1 MLDSVTTVASNAGP
15 TKTPTHRKINKLMM
29 EKRRRTRI
37 NNCLSELKTLVLKAL
52 KKDGE
57 QFSKLEKVDILEM
70 TVKYL
75 HFLHQQQQVN
85 ITTDS
90 LGGKYRVPLDVSAEV
105 MRYMNSEEARSRLT
119 DHISKCVRV
128 SNGSPTQ
135 QVVPNSATQ
144 TPTPT
149 AVHQQ
154 QRQQIPTPQTPPEHI
169 RHHSQPQTS
178 PLGDNTT
185 HIVLPIASKQS
196 ESSLMM
202 TAVPESPYKTLTV
215 SYTPISSPN
224 NNRSSP
230 STHAISNPSNSLASQ
245 NTFTS
250 PSIVHM
256 KALVSD
262 SNASNGCYVSTVPVY
277 VGSISEAKPSSATL
291 AGFYT
296 HQLKRNISPEPVK
309 ELPLWRPWWF
319 IWPPHSSL
327 FFFYLHYILKDFLT
341 WIWDTS
347 RTWLINTNSNDIF
360 TLFLYLVS
368 FQLLQ
373 VTLKKRRNYFFI

>member
-1 MLDSVTTVASNAGP
+1 MIQLFWIVLNLIFIKIERITMLDSVTTVASNAGP
-15 TKTPTHRKINKLMM
+15 IKTPTHRKINKLMM

-75 HFLHQQQQVN
+75 RFLHQQQQVN

-135 QVVPNSATQ
+135 HIIPTSTQ

-149 AVHQQ
+149 AAHQQ
-154 QRQQIPTPQTPPEHI
+154 INTPQTSEQHI
-169 RHHSQPQTS
+169 RQSQPQTA

-196 ESSLMM
+196 ENSLMM
-202 TAVPESPYKTLTV
+202 AAVPETPYKTLTV
-215 SYTPISSPN
+215 SYTAINSPVS
-224 NNRSSP
+224 SSP
-230 STHAISNPSNSLASQ
+230 STHVINTPVNSLTAITSP
-245 NTFTS
+245 NTITS

-277 VGSISEAKPSSATL
+277 VGSISEAKPTSATL

-296 HQLKRNISPEPVK
+296 QPLKRNCSPEPIK
-309 ELPLWRPWWF
+309 ELPLWRPW
-319 IWPPHSSL
+319 
-327 FFFYLHYILKDFLT
+327 
-341 WIWDTS
+341 
-347 RTWLINTNSNDIF
+347 
-360 TLFLYLVS
+360 
-368 FQLLQ
+368 
-373 VTLKKRRNYFFI
+373 

>member
-1 MLDSVTTVASNAGP
+1 MLDSVTTAASNAGP
-15 TKTPTHRKINKLMM
+15 IKTPTHRKINKLMM

-75 HFLHQQQQVN
+75 RFLHQQQQVN

-135 QVVPNSATQ
+135 PIAPPNTQ

-149 AVHQQ
+149 TTH
-154 QRQQIPTPQTPPEHI
+154 QQIPTPQTSEHI
-169 RHHSQPQTS
+169 RQSQPQAT

-196 ESSLMM
+196 ENSLMM
-202 TAVPESPYKTLTV
+202 ATVPETPYKTLTV
-215 SYTPISSPN
+215 SYTAINSPVSSSSP
-224 NNRSSP
+224 P
-230 STHAISNPSNSLASQ
+230 THVINAPINSLAAITTP
-245 NTFTS
+245 NTITS

-277 VGSISEAKPSSATL
+277 VGSISEAKPTSATL

-296 HQLKRNISPEPVK
+296 QPLKRNSSPEPIK
-309 ELPLWRPWWF
+309 ELPLWRPW
-319 IWPPHSSL
+319 
-327 FFFYLHYILKDFLT
+327 
-341 WIWDTS
+341 
-347 RTWLINTNSNDIF
+347 
-360 TLFLYLVS
+360 
-368 FQLLQ
+368 
-373 VTLKKRRNYFFI
+373 